1 MSGVVTDGFSW
12 RLEKPNISALASQQM
27 KKKTFFLCSLQ
38 EYSTDYEDKAMSSLF
53 HLVCQ
58 LYKVRT
64 ELSWC
69 KRL

>member
-12 RLEKPNISALASQQM
+12 RLEKLHWHLNRCKRKL
-27 KKKTFFLCSLQ
+27 FFLCSLQ